1 MIFLIEWVEAY
12 SFIHWYQ
19 LPQRSVDA
27 IAIKQQ
33 LLAQY
38 DMLQSRIKDLK
49 EAAEKEVCSYASCNG
64 CMDSFLFFYQMS
76 LVSWYVEDSP
86 QSFQHRFHDV
96 CWDLSVIG
104 LEKELHMC

>member
-1 MIFLIEWVEAY
+1 MIFLMEWVEAY

-38 DMLQSRIKDLK
+38 DMLQSRIKELK
-49 EAAEKEVCSYASCNG
+49 EAAEKEVSSYAS

-76 LVSWYVEDSP
+76 WVSWCVEDSP
-86 QSFQHRFHDV
+86 QCFQHRFHDV
-96 CWDLSVIG
+96 CWDLNVIG
-104 LEKELHMC
+104 PEK